1 MVGSDYVG
9 GLEYSTPAGIRYLWG
24 SVDRP
29 TAGGHVGRGPEY
41 SILAGIAS
49 FCSPE
54 YSILAGIAY
63 FSGPGVYHPGGSH
76 AADGLARMLLR
87 ARVFLRGVA
96 VTFLGT

>member
-29 TAGGHVGRGPEY
+29 TAGGHVGRGLEY

-63 FSGPGVYHPGGSH
+63 FSGPGVYHFVSGPEYSI
-76 AADGLARMLLR
+76 LAWI
-87 ARVFLRGVA
+87 AYVWD
-96 VTFLGT
+96 LGN